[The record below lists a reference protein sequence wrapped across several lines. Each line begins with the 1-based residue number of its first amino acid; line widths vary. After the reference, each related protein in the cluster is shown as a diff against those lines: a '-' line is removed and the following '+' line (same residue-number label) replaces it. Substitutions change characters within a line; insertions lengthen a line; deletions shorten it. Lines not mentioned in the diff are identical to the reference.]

1 VAKARAET
9 DFLMMLGAEF
19 TDGRAPDFDAKVVF
33 IVGME

>member
-1 VAKARAET
+1 
-9 DFLMMLGAEF
+9 MMLGAEF